1 MEIKNTHIFGGMIGI
16 VLCMAAILSIQ
27 INIHNDYDYL
37 ANDLN
42 VLKSNDLAMVQYIQY
57 NSQTLEY
64 INNNCRVTSDNNEV
78 TVLTCIKVKQ

>member
-1 MEIKNTHIFGGMIGI
+1 MEINNRVIFGMLCGI
-16 VLCMAAILSIQ
+16 ALIMSILFMQIQ
-27 INIHNDYDYL
+27 SVGVGTNTLIQ
-37 ANDLN
+37 DLN